1 MTFCHCSRPLKS
13 EMLCETRITALP
25 LLECVENKALNDDLL
40 KIMIPIKF
48 TLCCKR
54 FADFGSCDKHVTT
67 VHIAKQTTSSQIV
80 PRAMSV
86 KS

>member
-1 MTFCHCSRPLKS
+1 M
-13 EMLCETRITALP
+13 M
-25 LLECVENKALNDDLL
+25 
-40 KIMIPIKF
+40 PIKC

-67 VHIAKQTTSSQIV
+67 VHIAKQTTSSKIV

-86 KS
+86 KELKEELRNRNKGTSGTKADLVLRLEGAL